1 MIPERRAQ
9 ILIEF
14 VSTKTD
20 DEIQAV
26 VNQIL
31 GNYFFDME
39 VKNFQVS
46 KREVVRPPT

>member
-1 MIPERRAQ
+1 MNGHKTQ

-31 GNYFFDME
+31 DNYFFNME

-46 KREVVRPPT
+46 KREVMRPPT